1 MLSKCLWMN
10 WIGNYLLTGARY
22 YRLGTPVTQMGWL
35 NLGILLWCQSYWY
48 CLLLK
53 IDETCLNRQDFEPQ
67 TAQVTRLINLAMVYD
82 GSSKGKGL
90 QSYLEVGKTYI
101 ATSL

>member
-53 IDETCLNRQDFEPQ
+53 TDET
-67 TAQVTRLINLAMVYD
+67 TRLINLAMAYD
-82 GSSKGKGL
+82 GSRKGKGL